1 MKKGFFRRG
10 MVLLLAAVMV
20 MGMSVSAFAAD
31 GGNATQVT
39 IADGDTPYIS
49 FGADLRA
56 DEKAKVLELFG
67 LTEAD
72 LEKCNV
78 NTVTNAEEHQYL
90 DAYITNDH
98 IGSRALSS
106 VAVMKAKKGSGIT
119 VTTKNINYCTTSM
132 YENALATAGVKDANV
147 VVVGPFDM
155 SGTAALIGAVKA
167 YSGMTGEAV
176 DTDVI
181 DGAINEMVV
190 TGEIGDEILA
200 ERTVEQLKYIHAVY
214 DLAKEKGY
222 IQDATFTGMKHRMEQ
237 ENMQRSEK
245 VARGEAVYGLKEYTL
260 DLYQEYELSMIEEA
274 YILDETNEGMGLT
287 EEEIEAYYNT
297 RDWIVGEDARKADLS
312 EARAAVIDEMRRNR
326 YKELTEQK
334 AAVAEVDG
342 DMDQLSQFTLKQ
354 L

>member
-1 MKKGFFRRG
+1 MKKGFFRRV

-190 TGEIGDEILA
+190 TGEIGDETGKTDEIAGMVAYLKDQVGGKNLSDSELA
-200 ERTVEQLKYIHAVY
+200 DAIDQASEKFNVSLTQDQIDQLKELLKKLQGL
-214 DLAKEKGY
+214 DLNWNNIRDQA
-222 IQDATFTGMKHRMEQ
+222 
-237 ENMQRSEK
+237 ENLYGKLKDM
-245 VARGEAVYGLKEYTL
+245 GLKVDT
-260 DLYQEYELSMIEEA
+260 SA
-274 YILDETNEGMGLT
+274 LT
-287 EEEIEAYYNT
+287 QQAQGFFAKLIAF
-297 RDWIVGEDARKADLS
+297 IKSLF
-312 EARAAVIDEMRRNR
+312 NR
-326 YKELTEQK
+326 
-334 AAVAEVDG
+334 
-342 DMDQLSQFTLKQ
+342 
-354 L
+354 

>member
-20 MGMSVSAFAAD
+20 MGTSVSAFAAD

-190 TGEIGDEILA
+190 TGEIGDETGKTDEIAGMIAYLKDQVGGKNLSDSELA
-200 ERTVEQLKYIHAVY
+200 DAIDQASEKFNVSLTQDQIDQLKELLKKLQGL
-214 DLAKEKGY
+214 DLNWNNIRDQA
-222 IQDATFTGMKHRMEQ
+222 
-237 ENMQRSEK
+237 ENLYGKLKDM
-245 VARGEAVYGLKEYTL
+245 GLKVDT
-260 DLYQEYELSMIEEA
+260 SA
-274 YILDETNEGMGLT
+274 LT
-287 EEEIEAYYNT
+287 QQAQGFFAKLIAF
-297 RDWIVGEDARKADLS
+297 IKSLF
-312 EARAAVIDEMRRNR
+312 NR
-326 YKELTEQK
+326 
-334 AAVAEVDG
+334 
-342 DMDQLSQFTLKQ
+342 
-354 L
+354 

>member
-190 TGEIGDEILA
+190 TGEIGDETGKTDEIAGMVAYLKDQVGGKNLSDSELA
-200 ERTVEQLKYIHAVY
+200 DAIDQASEKFNVSLTQDQIDQLKELLKKLQGL
-214 DLAKEKGY
+214 DLNWNNIRDQA
-222 IQDATFTGMKHRMEQ
+222 
-237 ENMQRSEK
+237 ENLYGKLKDM
-245 VARGEAVYGLKEYTL
+245 GLKVDTSAL
-260 DLYQEYELSMIEEA
+260 IQQAQGFFAKLIAFIKSLF
-274 YILDETNEGMGLT
+274 
-287 EEEIEAYYNT
+287 
-297 RDWIVGEDARKADLS
+297 
-312 EARAAVIDEMRRNR
+312 NR
-326 YKELTEQK
+326 
-334 AAVAEVDG
+334 
-342 DMDQLSQFTLKQ
+342 
-354 L
+354 

>member
-20 MGMSVSAFAAD
+20 MGMSVSAFAAG

-190 TGEIGDEILA
+190 TGEIGDETGKTDEIAGMIAYLKDQVGGKNLSDSELA
-200 ERTVEQLKYIHAVY
+200 DAIDQASEKFNVSLTQDQIDQLKELLKKLQGL
-214 DLAKEKGY
+214 DLNWNNIRDQA
-222 IQDATFTGMKHRMEQ
+222 
-237 ENMQRSEK
+237 ENLYGKLKDM
-245 VARGEAVYGLKEYTL
+245 GLKVDT
-260 DLYQEYELSMIEEA
+260 SA
-274 YILDETNEGMGLT
+274 LT
-287 EEEIEAYYNT
+287 QQAQGFFAKLIAF
-297 RDWIVGEDARKADLS
+297 IKSLF
-312 EARAAVIDEMRRNR
+312 NR
-326 YKELTEQK
+326 
-334 AAVAEVDG
+334 
-342 DMDQLSQFTLKQ
+342 
-354 L
+354 

>member
-181 DGAINEMVV
+181 DGAINE
-190 TGEIGDEILA
+190 TGKTDEIAGMIAYLKDQVGGKNLSDSELA
-200 ERTVEQLKYIHAVY
+200 DAIDQASEKFNVSLTQDQIDQLKELLKKLQGL
-214 DLAKEKGY
+214 DLNWNNIRDQA
-222 IQDATFTGMKHRMEQ
+222 
-237 ENMQRSEK
+237 ENLYGKLKDM
-245 VARGEAVYGLKEYTL
+245 GLKVDT
-260 DLYQEYELSMIEEA
+260 SA
-274 YILDETNEGMGLT
+274 LT
-287 EEEIEAYYNT
+287 QQAQGFFAKLIAF
-297 RDWIVGEDARKADLS
+297 IKSLF
-312 EARAAVIDEMRRNR
+312 NR
-326 YKELTEQK
+326 
-334 AAVAEVDG
+334 
-342 DMDQLSQFTLKQ
+342 
-354 L
+354 

>member
-20 MGMSVSAFAAD
+20 MVMSVSAFAAD

-190 TGEIGDEILA
+190 TGEIGDETGKTDEIAGMVAYLKDQVGGKNLSDSELA
-200 ERTVEQLKYIHAVY
+200 DAIDQASEKFNVSLTQDQIDQLKELLKKLQGL
-214 DLAKEKGY
+214 DLNWNNIRDQA
-222 IQDATFTGMKHRMEQ
+222 
-237 ENMQRSEK
+237 ENLYGKLKDM
-245 VARGEAVYGLKEYTL
+245 GLKVDT
-260 DLYQEYELSMIEEA
+260 SA
-274 YILDETNEGMGLT
+274 LT
-287 EEEIEAYYNT
+287 QQAQGFFAKLIAF
-297 RDWIVGEDARKADLS
+297 IKSLF
-312 EARAAVIDEMRRNR
+312 NR
-326 YKELTEQK
+326 
-334 AAVAEVDG
+334 
-342 DMDQLSQFTLKQ
+342 
-354 L
+354 

>member
-190 TGEIGDEILA
+190 TGEIGDETGKTDEIAGMVAYLKDQVGGKNLSDSELA
-200 ERTVEQLKYIHAVY
+200 DAIDQASEKFNVSLTQDQIDQLKELLKKLQGL
-214 DLAKEKGY
+214 DLNWNNIRDQA
-222 IQDATFTGMKHRMEQ
+222 
-237 ENMQRSEK
+237 ENLYGKLKDM
-245 VARGEAVYGLKEYTL
+245 GLKV
-260 DLYQEYELSMIEEA
+260 DASA
-274 YILDETNEGMGLT
+274 LT
-287 EEEIEAYYNT
+287 QQAQGFFAKLIAF
-297 RDWIVGEDARKADLS
+297 IKSLF
-312 EARAAVIDEMRRNR
+312 NR
-326 YKELTEQK
+326 
-334 AAVAEVDG
+334 
-342 DMDQLSQFTLKQ
+342 
-354 L
+354 

>member
-119 VTTKNINYCTTSM
+119 VTTKNINYCITSM

-190 TGEIGDEILA
+190 TGEIGDETGKTDEIAGMVAYLKDQVGGKNLSDSELA
-200 ERTVEQLKYIHAVY
+200 DAIDQASEKFNVSLTQDQIDQLKELLKKLQGL
-214 DLAKEKGY
+214 DLNWNNIRDQA
-222 IQDATFTGMKHRMEQ
+222 
-237 ENMQRSEK
+237 ENLYGKLKDM
-245 VARGEAVYGLKEYTL
+245 GLKVDT
-260 DLYQEYELSMIEEA
+260 SA
-274 YILDETNEGMGLT
+274 LT
-287 EEEIEAYYNT
+287 QQAQGFFAKLIAF
-297 RDWIVGEDARKADLS
+297 IKSLF
-312 EARAAVIDEMRRNR
+312 NR
-326 YKELTEQK
+326 
-334 AAVAEVDG
+334 
-342 DMDQLSQFTLKQ
+342 
-354 L
+354 

>member
-190 TGEIGDEILA
+190 TGEIGDETGKTDEIAGMGAYLKDQVGGKNLSDSELA
-200 ERTVEQLKYIHAVY
+200 DAIDQASEKFNVSLTQDQIDQLKELLKKLQGL
-214 DLAKEKGY
+214 DLNWNNIRDQA
-222 IQDATFTGMKHRMEQ
+222 
-237 ENMQRSEK
+237 ENLYGKLKDM
-245 VARGEAVYGLKEYTL
+245 GLKVDT
-260 DLYQEYELSMIEEA
+260 SA
-274 YILDETNEGMGLT
+274 LT
-287 EEEIEAYYNT
+287 QQAQGFFAKLIAF
-297 RDWIVGEDARKADLS
+297 IKSLF
-312 EARAAVIDEMRRNR
+312 NR
-326 YKELTEQK
+326 
-334 AAVAEVDG
+334 
-342 DMDQLSQFTLKQ
+342 
-354 L
+354 

>member
-132 YENALATAGVKDANV
+132 YETALATAGVKDANV

-190 TGEIGDEILA
+190 TGEIGDETGKTDEIAGMVAYLKDQVGGKNLSDSELA
-200 ERTVEQLKYIHAVY
+200 DAIDQASEKFNVSLTQDQIDQLKELLKKLQGL
-214 DLAKEKGY
+214 DLNWNNIRDQA
-222 IQDATFTGMKHRMEQ
+222 
-237 ENMQRSEK
+237 ENLYGKLKDM
-245 VARGEAVYGLKEYTL
+245 GLKVDT
-260 DLYQEYELSMIEEA
+260 SA
-274 YILDETNEGMGLT
+274 LT
-287 EEEIEAYYNT
+287 QQAQGFFAKLIAF
-297 RDWIVGEDARKADLS
+297 IKSLF
-312 EARAAVIDEMRRNR
+312 NR
-326 YKELTEQK
+326 
-334 AAVAEVDG
+334 
-342 DMDQLSQFTLKQ
+342 
-354 L
+354 

>member
-10 MVLLLAAVMV
+10 MVLLAAVMM
-20 MGMSVSAFAAD
+20 MGMSVSAFASD

-49 FGADLRA
+49 FGADLRT

-67 LTEAD
+67 LTEED

-147 VVVGPFDM
+147 VVIGPFDM

-190 TGEIGDEILA
+190 TGEIGDETGKTDEIAGMVAYLKDQVGGKNLSDSELA
-200 ERTVEQLKYIHAVY
+200 DAIDQASEKFNVSLTQDQIDQLKELLKKLQGL
-214 DLAKEKGY
+214 DLNWNNIRDQA
-222 IQDATFTGMKHRMEQ
+222 
-237 ENMQRSEK
+237 ENLYGKLKDM
-245 VARGEAVYGLKEYTL
+245 GLKVDT
-260 DLYQEYELSMIEEA
+260 SA
-274 YILDETNEGMGLT
+274 LT
-287 EEEIEAYYNT
+287 QQAQGFFAKLIAF
-297 RDWIVGEDARKADLS
+297 IKSLF
-312 EARAAVIDEMRRNR
+312 NR
-326 YKELTEQK
+326 
-334 AAVAEVDG
+334 
-342 DMDQLSQFTLKQ
+342 
-354 L
+354 

>member
-167 YSGMTGEAV
+167 YSGMTGAAV

-190 TGEIGDEILA
+190 TGEIGDETGKTDEIAGMVAYLKDQVGGKNLSDSELA
-200 ERTVEQLKYIHAVY
+200 DAIDQASEKFNVSLTQDQIDQLKELLKKLQGL
-214 DLAKEKGY
+214 DLNWNNIRDQA
-222 IQDATFTGMKHRMEQ
+222 
-237 ENMQRSEK
+237 ENLYGKLKDM
-245 VARGEAVYGLKEYTL
+245 GLKVDT
-260 DLYQEYELSMIEEA
+260 SA
-274 YILDETNEGMGLT
+274 LT
-287 EEEIEAYYNT
+287 QQAQGFFAKLIAF
-297 RDWIVGEDARKADLS
+297 IKSLF
-312 EARAAVIDEMRRNR
+312 NR
-326 YKELTEQK
+326 
-334 AAVAEVDG
+334 
-342 DMDQLSQFTLKQ
+342 
-354 L
+354 

>member
-190 TGEIGDEILA
+190 TGEIGDETGKTDEIAGMVAYLKDQVGGKNLSDSELA
-200 ERTVEQLKYIHAVY
+200 DAIDQASEKFNVSLTQDQIDQLKVLLKKLQGL
-214 DLAKEKGY
+214 DLNWNNIRDQA
-222 IQDATFTGMKHRMEQ
+222 
-237 ENMQRSEK
+237 ENLYGKLKDM
-245 VARGEAVYGLKEYTL
+245 GLKVDT
-260 DLYQEYELSMIEEA
+260 SA
-274 YILDETNEGMGLT
+274 LT
-287 EEEIEAYYNT
+287 QQAQGFFAKLIAF
-297 RDWIVGEDARKADLS
+297 IKSLF
-312 EARAAVIDEMRRNR
+312 NR
-326 YKELTEQK
+326 
-334 AAVAEVDG
+334 
-342 DMDQLSQFTLKQ
+342 
-354 L
+354 

>member
-20 MGMSVSAFAAD
+20 MGMSVSAFAAG

-119 VTTKNINYCTTSM
+119 LTTKNINYFTTSM

-190 TGEIGDEILA
+190 TGEIGDETGKTDEIAGMVAYLKDQVGGKNLSDSELA
-200 ERTVEQLKYIHAVY
+200 DAIDQASEKFNVSLTQDQIDQLKELLKKLQGL
-214 DLAKEKGY
+214 DLNWNNIRDQA
-222 IQDATFTGMKHRMEQ
+222 
-237 ENMQRSEK
+237 ENLYGKLKDM
-245 VARGEAVYGLKEYTL
+245 GLKVDT
-260 DLYQEYELSMIEEA
+260 SA
-274 YILDETNEGMGLT
+274 LT
-287 EEEIEAYYNT
+287 QQAQGFFAKLIAF
-297 RDWIVGEDARKADLS
+297 IKSLF
-312 EARAAVIDEMRRNR
+312 NR
-326 YKELTEQK
+326 
-334 AAVAEVDG
+334 
-342 DMDQLSQFTLKQ
+342 
-354 L
+354 

>member
-190 TGEIGDEILA
+190 TGEIGDETGKTDEIAGMVAYLKDQVGGKNLSDSELA
-200 ERTVEQLKYIHAVY
+200 DAIDQASEKFNVSLTQDQIDQLKELLKKLQGL
-214 DLAKEKGY
+214 DLNWNNIRDQA
-222 IQDATFTGMKHRMEQ
+222 
-237 ENMQRSEK
+237 ENLYGKLKDM
-245 VARGEAVYGLKEYTL
+245 GLKVDT
-260 DLYQEYELSMIEEA
+260 SS
-274 YILDETNEGMGLT
+274 LT
-287 EEEIEAYYNT
+287 QQAQGFFAKLIAFIKSLFS
-297 RDWIVGEDARKADLS
+297 R
-312 EARAAVIDEMRRNR
+312 
-326 YKELTEQK
+326 
-334 AAVAEVDG
+334 
-342 DMDQLSQFTLKQ
+342 
-354 L
+354 

>member
-10 MVLLLAAVMV
+10 IALLLAAVMV
-20 MGMSVSAFAAD
+20 VGMSVSAFAAD
-31 GGNATQVT
+31 SDNPTQVT
-39 IADGDTPYIS
+39 IADGDRPYIS

-72 LEKCNV
+72 LEKCDV

-132 YENALATAGVKDANV
+132 YENALATAGVTDANV
-147 VVVGPFDM
+147 IVVGPFDM

-167 YSGMTGEAV
+167 YSGMTGKEV

-190 TGEIGDEILA
+190 TGEIGDETGQTDEIAGMVAYLKDQVGGKDLSDSELTDA
-200 ERTVEQLKYIHAVY
+200 IDQASEKFNVSLTQDQIDQLKELLKKLQGL
-214 DLAKEKGY
+214 DLNWSNIRNQA
-222 IQDATFTGMKHRMEQ
+222 
-237 ENMQRSEK
+237 ENLYGKLKDM
-245 VARGEAVYGLKEYTL
+245 GLKVDT
-260 DLYQEYELSMIEEA
+260 SA
-274 YILDETNEGMGLT
+274 LT
-287 EEEIEAYYNT
+287 QQAQGFFAKLIAF
-297 RDWIVGEDARKADLS
+297 IKSLF
-312 EARAAVIDEMRRNR
+312 NR
-326 YKELTEQK
+326 
-334 AAVAEVDG
+334 
-342 DMDQLSQFTLKQ
+342 
-354 L
+354 

>member
-31 GGNATQVT
+31 SGNATQVT

-190 TGEIGDEILA
+190 TGEIGDETGKTDEIAGMVAYLKDQVGGKNLSDSELA
-200 ERTVEQLKYIHAVY
+200 DAIDQASEKFNVSLTQDQIDQLKELLKKLQGL
-214 DLAKEKGY
+214 DLNWNNIRDQA
-222 IQDATFTGMKHRMEQ
+222 
-237 ENMQRSEK
+237 ENLYGKLKDM
-245 VARGEAVYGLKEYTL
+245 GLKVDT
-260 DLYQEYELSMIEEA
+260 SA
-274 YILDETNEGMGLT
+274 LT
-287 EEEIEAYYNT
+287 QQAQGFFAKLIAFIKN
-297 RDWIVGEDARKADLS
+297 LF
-312 EARAAVIDEMRRNR
+312 NR
-326 YKELTEQK
+326 
-334 AAVAEVDG
+334 
-342 DMDQLSQFTLKQ
+342 
-354 L
+354 

>member
-10 MVLLLAAVMV
+10 IALLLAAVMV
-20 MGMSVSAFAAD
+20 VGMSVSAFAAD
-31 GGNATQVT
+31 SDNPTQVT

-72 LEKCNV
+72 LEKCDV

-132 YENALATAGVKDANV
+132 YENALATAGVTDANV

-167 YSGMTGEAV
+167 YSGMTGKEV

-190 TGEIGDEILA
+190 TGEIGDETGQTDEIAGMVAYLKDQVGGKDLSDSELTDA
-200 ERTVEQLKYIHAVY
+200 IDQASEKFNVSLTQDQIDQLKELLKKLQGL
-214 DLAKEKGY
+214 DLNWSNIRDQA
-222 IQDATFTGMKHRMEQ
+222 
-237 ENMQRSEK
+237 ENLYGKLKDM
-245 VARGEAVYGLKEYTL
+245 GLKVDT
-260 DLYQEYELSMIEEA
+260 SA
-274 YILDETNEGMGLT
+274 LT
-287 EEEIEAYYNT
+287 QQAQGFFAKLIAF
-297 RDWIVGEDARKADLS
+297 IKSL
-312 EARAAVIDEMRRNR
+312 INR
-326 YKELTEQK
+326 
-334 AAVAEVDG
+334 
-342 DMDQLSQFTLKQ
+342 
-354 L
+354 

>member
-49 FGADLRA
+49 FGADLRT

-90 DAYITNDH
+90 DAYITNYH

-190 TGEIGDEILA
+190 TGEIGDETGKTDEIAGMVAYLKDQVGGKNLSDSELA
-200 ERTVEQLKYIHAVY
+200 DAIDQASEKFNVSLTQDQVDQLKELLKKLQGL
-214 DLAKEKGY
+214 DLNWNNIRDQA
-222 IQDATFTGMKHRMEQ
+222 
-237 ENMQRSEK
+237 ENLYGKLKDM
-245 VARGEAVYGLKEYTL
+245 GLKVDT
-260 DLYQEYELSMIEEA
+260 SA
-274 YILDETNEGMGLT
+274 LT
-287 EEEIEAYYNT
+287 QQAQGFFAKLIAF
-297 RDWIVGEDARKADLS
+297 IKSLF
-312 EARAAVIDEMRRNR
+312 NR
-326 YKELTEQK
+326 
-334 AAVAEVDG
+334 
-342 DMDQLSQFTLKQ
+342 
-354 L
+354 

>member
-132 YENALATAGVKDANV
+132 YENALATAGVKDGNV

-190 TGEIGDEILA
+190 TGEIGDETGKTDEIAGMVAYLKDQVGGKNLSDSELA
-200 ERTVEQLKYIHAVY
+200 DAIDQASEKFNVSLTQDQIDQLKELLKKLQGL
-214 DLAKEKGY
+214 DLNWNNIRDQA
-222 IQDATFTGMKHRMEQ
+222 
-237 ENMQRSEK
+237 ENLYGKLKDM
-245 VARGEAVYGLKEYTL
+245 GLKVDT
-260 DLYQEYELSMIEEA
+260 SA
-274 YILDETNEGMGLT
+274 LT
-287 EEEIEAYYNT
+287 QQAQGFFAKLIAF
-297 RDWIVGEDARKADLS
+297 IKSLF
-312 EARAAVIDEMRRNR
+312 NR
-326 YKELTEQK
+326 
-334 AAVAEVDG
+334 
-342 DMDQLSQFTLKQ
+342 
-354 L
+354 

>member
-67 LTEAD
+67 LTKAD

-190 TGEIGDEILA
+190 TGEIGDETGKTDEIAGMVAYLKDQVGGKNLSDSELA
-200 ERTVEQLKYIHAVY
+200 DAIDQASEKFNVSLTQDQIDQLKELLKKLQGL
-214 DLAKEKGY
+214 DLNWNNIRDQA
-222 IQDATFTGMKHRMEQ
+222 
-237 ENMQRSEK
+237 ENLYGKLKDM
-245 VARGEAVYGLKEYTL
+245 GLKVDT
-260 DLYQEYELSMIEEA
+260 SA
-274 YILDETNEGMGLT
+274 LT
-287 EEEIEAYYNT
+287 QQAQGFFAKLIAF
-297 RDWIVGEDARKADLS
+297 IKSLF
-312 EARAAVIDEMRRNR
+312 NR
-326 YKELTEQK
+326 
-334 AAVAEVDG
+334 
-342 DMDQLSQFTLKQ
+342 
-354 L
+354 

>member
-90 DAYITNDH
+90 DAYITYDH

-106 VAVMKAKKGSGIT
+106 VAVMKAMKGSGIT

-190 TGEIGDEILA
+190 TGEIGDETGKTDEIAGMIAYLKDQVGGKNLSDSELA
-200 ERTVEQLKYIHAVY
+200 DAIDQASEKFNVSLTQDQIDQLKELLKKLQGL
-214 DLAKEKGY
+214 DLNWNNIRDQA
-222 IQDATFTGMKHRMEQ
+222 
-237 ENMQRSEK
+237 ENLYGKLKDM
-245 VARGEAVYGLKEYTL
+245 GLKVDT
-260 DLYQEYELSMIEEA
+260 SA
-274 YILDETNEGMGLT
+274 LT
-287 EEEIEAYYNT
+287 QQAQGFFAKLIAF
-297 RDWIVGEDARKADLS
+297 IKSLF
-312 EARAAVIDEMRRNR
+312 NR
-326 YKELTEQK
+326 
-334 AAVAEVDG
+334 
-342 DMDQLSQFTLKQ
+342 
-354 L
+354 

>member
-20 MGMSVSAFAAD
+20 MGMSVSAFAAG

-167 YSGMTGEAV
+167 YSVMTGEAV
-176 DTDVI
+176 DTYVI

-190 TGEIGDEILA
+190 TGEIGDETGKTDEIAGMVAYLKDQVGGKNLSDSELA
-200 ERTVEQLKYIHAVY
+200 DAIDQASEKFNVSLTQDQIDQLKELLKKLQGL
-214 DLAKEKGY
+214 DLNWNNIRDQA
-222 IQDATFTGMKHRMEQ
+222 
-237 ENMQRSEK
+237 ENLYGKLKDM
-245 VARGEAVYGLKEYTL
+245 GLKVDT
-260 DLYQEYELSMIEEA
+260 SA
-274 YILDETNEGMGLT
+274 LT
-287 EEEIEAYYNT
+287 QQAQGFFAKLIAF
-297 RDWIVGEDARKADLS
+297 IKSLF
-312 EARAAVIDEMRRNR
+312 NR
-326 YKELTEQK
+326 
-334 AAVAEVDG
+334 
-342 DMDQLSQFTLKQ
+342 
-354 L
+354 

>member
-10 MVLLLAAVMV
+10 MVFLLAAVMV

-190 TGEIGDEILA
+190 TGEIGDETGKTDEIAGMVAYLKDQVGGKNLSDSELA
-200 ERTVEQLKYIHAVY
+200 DAIDQASEKFNVSLTQDQIDQLKELLKKLQGL
-214 DLAKEKGY
+214 DLNWNNIRDQA
-222 IQDATFTGMKHRMEQ
+222 
-237 ENMQRSEK
+237 ENLYGKLKDM
-245 VARGEAVYGLKEYTL
+245 GLKVDT
-260 DLYQEYELSMIEEA
+260 SA
-274 YILDETNEGMGLT
+274 LT
-287 EEEIEAYYNT
+287 QQAQGFFAKLIAF
-297 RDWIVGEDARKADLS
+297 IKSLF
-312 EARAAVIDEMRRNR
+312 NR
-326 YKELTEQK
+326 
-334 AAVAEVDG
+334 
-342 DMDQLSQFTLKQ
+342 
-354 L
+354 

>member
-31 GGNATQVT
+31 GGNAIQVT

-190 TGEIGDEILA
+190 TGEIGDETGKTDEIAGMVAYLKDQVGGKNLSDSELA
-200 ERTVEQLKYIHAVY
+200 DAIDQASEKFNVSLTQDQIDQLKELLKKLQGL
-214 DLAKEKGY
+214 DLNWNNIRDQA
-222 IQDATFTGMKHRMEQ
+222 
-237 ENMQRSEK
+237 ENLYGKLKDM
-245 VARGEAVYGLKEYTL
+245 GLKVDT
-260 DLYQEYELSMIEEA
+260 SA
-274 YILDETNEGMGLT
+274 LT
-287 EEEIEAYYNT
+287 QQAQGFFAKLIAF
-297 RDWIVGEDARKADLS
+297 IKSLF
-312 EARAAVIDEMRRNR
+312 NR
-326 YKELTEQK
+326 
-334 AAVAEVDG
+334 
-342 DMDQLSQFTLKQ
+342 
-354 L
+354 

>member
-10 MVLLLAAVMV
+10 MVLLLAVVMV

-190 TGEIGDEILA
+190 TGEIGDETGKTDEIAGMVAYLKDQVGGKNLSDSELA
-200 ERTVEQLKYIHAVY
+200 DAIDQASEKFNVSLTQDQIDQLKELLKKLQGL
-214 DLAKEKGY
+214 DLNWNNIRDQA
-222 IQDATFTGMKHRMEQ
+222 
-237 ENMQRSEK
+237 ENLYGKLKDM
-245 VARGEAVYGLKEYTL
+245 GLKVDT
-260 DLYQEYELSMIEEA
+260 SA
-274 YILDETNEGMGLT
+274 LT
-287 EEEIEAYYNT
+287 QQAQGFFAKLIAF
-297 RDWIVGEDARKADLS
+297 IKSLF
-312 EARAAVIDEMRRNR
+312 NR
-326 YKELTEQK
+326 
-334 AAVAEVDG
+334 
-342 DMDQLSQFTLKQ
+342 
-354 L
+354 

>member
-20 MGMSVSAFAAD
+20 MGMSVSAFAAG

-190 TGEIGDEILA
+190 TGEIGDETGKTDEIAGMVAYLKDQVGGKNLSDSELA
-200 ERTVEQLKYIHAVY
+200 DAIDQASEKFNVSLTQDQIDQLKELLKKLQGL
-214 DLAKEKGY
+214 DLNWNNIRDQA
-222 IQDATFTGMKHRMEQ
+222 
-237 ENMQRSEK
+237 ENLYGKLKDM
-245 VARGEAVYGLKEYTL
+245 GLKVDTSAL
-260 DLYQEYELSMIEEA
+260 IQQAQGFFAKLIAFIKSLF
-274 YILDETNEGMGLT
+274 
-287 EEEIEAYYNT
+287 
-297 RDWIVGEDARKADLS
+297 
-312 EARAAVIDEMRRNR
+312 NR
-326 YKELTEQK
+326 
-334 AAVAEVDG
+334 
-342 DMDQLSQFTLKQ
+342 
-354 L
+354 

>member
-1 MKKGFFRRG
+1 MKKGFCRRG

-190 TGEIGDEILA
+190 TGEIGDETGKTDEIAGMVAYLKDQVGGKNLSDSELA
-200 ERTVEQLKYIHAVY
+200 DAIDQASEKFNVSLTQDQIDQLKA
-214 DLAKEKGY
+214 L
-222 IQDATFTGMKHRMEQ
+222 
-237 ENMQRSEK
+237 
-245 VARGEAVYGLKEYTL
+245 
-260 DLYQEYELSMIEEA
+260 
-274 YILDETNEGMGLT
+274 
-287 EEEIEAYYNT
+287 
-297 RDWIVGEDARKADLS
+297 
-312 EARAAVIDEMRRNR
+312 
-326 YKELTEQK
+326 
-334 AAVAEVDG
+334 
-342 DMDQLSQFTLKQ
+342 LKQ
-354 L
+354 LQGLDLNWNNIRDQAENLYGKLKDMGLKVDTSALTQQAQGFFAKLIAFIKSLFNR

>member
-10 MVLLLAAVMV
+10 IALLLAAVMV
-20 MGMSVSAFAAD
+20 VGMSVSAFAAD
-31 GGNATQVT
+31 SDNPTQVT

-72 LEKCNV
+72 LEKCDV

-132 YENALATAGVKDANV
+132 YENALATAGVTDANV

-167 YSGMTGEAV
+167 YSGMTGKEV

-190 TGEIGDEILA
+190 TGEIGDETGQTDEIAGMVAYLKDQVGGKDLSDSELTDA
-200 ERTVEQLKYIHAVY
+200 IDQASEKFNVSLTQDQIDQLKELLKKLQGL
-214 DLAKEKGY
+214 DLNWSNIRDQA
-222 IQDATFTGMKHRMEQ
+222 
-237 ENMQRSEK
+237 ENLYGKLKDM
-245 VARGEAVYGLKEYTL
+245 GLKVDT
-260 DLYQEYELSMIEEA
+260 SA
-274 YILDETNEGMGLT
+274 LT
-287 EEEIEAYYNT
+287 QQAQGFFAKLIAF
-297 RDWIVGEDARKADLS
+297 IKSLF
-312 EARAAVIDEMRRNR
+312 NR
-326 YKELTEQK
+326 
-334 AAVAEVDG
+334 
-342 DMDQLSQFTLKQ
+342 
-354 L
+354 

>member
-167 YSGMTGEAV
+167 YSGMTCEAV

-190 TGEIGDEILA
+190 TGEIGDETGKTDEIAGMVAYLKDQVGGKNLSDSELA
-200 ERTVEQLKYIHAVY
+200 DAIDQASEKFNVSLTQDQIDQLKELLKKLQGL
-214 DLAKEKGY
+214 DLNWNNIRDQA
-222 IQDATFTGMKHRMEQ
+222 
-237 ENMQRSEK
+237 ENLYGKLKDM
-245 VARGEAVYGLKEYTL
+245 GLKVDT
-260 DLYQEYELSMIEEA
+260 SA
-274 YILDETNEGMGLT
+274 LT
-287 EEEIEAYYNT
+287 QQAQGFFAKLIAF
-297 RDWIVGEDARKADLS
+297 IKSLF
-312 EARAAVIDEMRRNR
+312 NR
-326 YKELTEQK
+326 
-334 AAVAEVDG
+334 
-342 DMDQLSQFTLKQ
+342 
-354 L
+354 